1 MSLVARAAV
10 ALLPG
15 LVLAAGVGA
24 PAVAR
29 PAETVPIPGVGELG
43 HPSGFIGDKGELVLL
58 AKDDGGQVHL
68 LVGKSPSSMGRVDLL
83 HAAEGLFQSIAPLPN
98 NRFVL
103 RSVPDDGSSHGGPIS
118 TQVYRF
124 RGTSAPKLLWTG
136 SEADYELSPI
146 RVSAD
151 GKLWG
156 VMAPSFAS
164 EDARERLGV
173 ESPHVEVTSGIHFAF
188 GTFKSSKAR
197 RTHTLAFH
205 DWIDDRDIG
214 LSGQSTRFIF
224 LDSDGPVLV
233 TSYAD
238 DVYLLRFTDSGVVSE
253 ELEPMKP
260 LMAAVPGGVFFR
272 WQDEDRVLWCGGD
285 GDWLAW
291 NLWDLGLSGFP
302 EEPFLR
308 FSFASGS
315 PHRARGFVKTV
326 RDGSR
331 YRVEHL
337 WQSPDSPNWR
347 ERHVSEWLEG
357 TPVGP
362 VDVSPNGRHGLAFEQ
377 RAPDEGGKAP
387 HRRDGLED
395 ERKMEA
401 QVRYYARRFE
411 LFPAPVE
418 SPAPAP

>member
-10 ALLPG
+10 ALLHG

-43 HPSGFIGDKGELVLL
+43 HPSGFIGDDGELVLL

-214 LSGQSTRFIF
+214 LSGQSTRFTF

-272 WQDEDRVLWCGGD
+272 WQDEDRLLWCGGRRR
-285 GDWLAW
+285 LAC
-291 NLWDLGLSGFP
+291 L
-302 EEPFLR
+302 EPVGSRPVRLPRRTVPPLLFR
-308 FSFASGS
+308 FRLAPS
-315 PHRARGFVKTV
+315 RARL
-326 RDGSR
+326 RQDGTRWKPLPRGASLAESR
-331 YRVEHL
+331 QPELERTPRLRV
-337 WQSPDSPNWR
+337 
-347 ERHVSEWLEG
+347 
-357 TPVGP
+357 
-362 VDVSPNGRHGLAFEQ
+362 A
-377 RAPDEGGKAP
+377 
-387 HRRDGLED
+387 
-395 ERKMEA
+395 
-401 QVRYYARRFE
+401 
-411 LFPAPVE
+411 
-418 SPAPAP
+418 